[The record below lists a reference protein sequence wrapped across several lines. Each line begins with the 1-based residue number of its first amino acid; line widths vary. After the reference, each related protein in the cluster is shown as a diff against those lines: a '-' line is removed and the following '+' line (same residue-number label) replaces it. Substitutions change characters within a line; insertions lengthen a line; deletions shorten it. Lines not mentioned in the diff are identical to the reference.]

1 MDTQGIERQLGSIME
16 KLDRQEQLLEEIRYH
31 QRMIPKVEESVN
43 SEKWYK
49 GGKGA
54 CV

>member
-31 QRMIPKVEESVN
+31 HTE
-43 SEKWYK
+43 
-49 GGKGA
+49 GGRKRE
-54 CV
+54 